1 MNNKDLCIIFVEG
14 DAEEILFNKLKQI
27 YLSEGCRCDIK
38 VINMNTGGYAN
49 QVAGKL
55 RGLRQN
61 DKYKDC
67 NFKVVCCEYDTDVY
81 EKLQRKKP
89 NWTSLYKSWKK
100 FHIEQCIRI
109 EAKSSIES
117 WMLDDKDN
125 LIKALG
131 LNISGEELKNL
142 SKGKTSQEVV
152 KALFKKR
159 NKIYDKY
166 KGKHNILPYLD
177 KLNISKIRD
186 CRESEL
192 FELEALI
199 GLKEPQSTNT

>member
-38 VINMNTGGYAN
+38 VINMNAGGYAN

-81 EKLQRKKP
+81 EKLQKK
-89 NWTSLYKSWKK
+89 NQIGRVYTNRGKNFILSNVFVL
-100 FHIEQCIRI
+100 RR
-109 EAKSSIES
+109 
-117 WMLDDKDN
+117 N
-125 LIKALG
+125 RALSPG
-131 LNISGEELKNL
+131 
-142 SKGKTSQEVV
+142 
-152 KALFKKR
+152 
-159 NKIYDKY
+159 
-166 KGKHNILPYLD
+166 
-177 KLNISKIRD
+177 
-186 CRESEL
+186 C
-192 FELEALI
+192 
-199 GLKEPQSTNT
+199 